1 MSQPVSSAFRPLLA
15 IRYGSTGDELVL
27 QLRSAPDAHD
37 PVTGRQVIPRLAS
50 LDAALWLCG
59 SGLTVY
65 KLIIHSVQSE
75 ITKFVSEANT
85 YFYRAKVAAST
96 SCGELFSL
104 TGNLRHVY
112 G

>member
-1 MSQPVSSAFRPLLA
+1 MTGQQVIPLLA
-15 IRYGSTGDELVL
+15 F
-27 QLRSAPDAHD
+27 P
-37 PVTGRQVIPRLAS
+37 
-50 LDAALWLCG
+50 DAALWLCG

-75 ITKFVSEANT
+75 ITKLVSEANT
-85 YFYRAKVAAST
+85 EFYSAKVAAST